1 MNKSL
6 NDVSTIYM
14 SSRVGFFAILLSEML
29 SHDEI
34 IAGLIVIQLF
44 FGGTVFV
51 YAVFK
56 QQGEQSNPRRYTE
69 AEQQKLITEL

>member
-1 MNKSL
+1 
-6 NDVSTIYM
+6 
-14 SSRVGFFAILLSEML
+14 ML

-44 FGGTVFV
+44 FV

-56 QQGEQSNPRRYTE
+56 QQGEQSNPWRYTE
-69 AEQQKLITEL
+69 WEQQKLITELWKMHHFKSQVYRNMVDADR

>member
-1 MNKSL
+1 
-6 NDVSTIYM
+6 M
-14 SSRVGFFAILLSEML
+14 SSRVGFFATLLSEML

>member
-6 NDVSTIYM
+6 NEVSTIYV
-14 SSRVGFFAILLSEML
+14 SSRVYFFLAILLSEML

-34 IAGLIVIQLF
+34 IAGLIIIQLF
-44 FGGTVFV
+44 FV

-56 QQGEQSNPRRYTE
+56 QQGEQSNPWRYTE
-69 AEQQKLITEL
+69 WEQQKLITEL

>member
-1 MNKSL
+1 
-6 NDVSTIYM
+6 
-14 SSRVGFFAILLSEML
+14 ML

-69 AEQQKLITEL
+69 AEQQKLITELWKMHHFKSQVYRNTW

>member
-6 NDVSTIYM
+6 NEVSTIYM
-14 SSRVGFFAILLSEML
+14 SSRVYFFFFAILLSEML

-44 FGGTVFV
+44 FV

-56 QQGEQSNPRRYTE
+56 QQGEQSNPWRYTE
-69 AEQQKLITEL
+69 WEQQKLITEL

>member
-6 NDVSTIYM
+6 NEVSTIYV
-14 SSRVGFFAILLSEML
+14 SSRVYFFFAILLSEML

-44 FGGTVFV
+44 FV

-56 QQGEQSNPRRYTE
+56 QQGEQSNPWRYTE
-69 AEQQKLITEL
+69 WEQQKLITEL

>member
-6 NDVSTIYM
+6 NEVSTIYV
-14 SSRVGFFAILLSEML
+14 SSRVYFFFAILLSEML

-44 FGGTVFV
+44 FV

-56 QQGEQSNPRRYTE
+56 QHGEQSNPWRYTE
-69 AEQQKLITEL
+69 WEQQKLITEL

>member
-6 NDVSTIYM
+6 NEVSTIYV
-14 SSRVGFFAILLSEML
+14 SSMVYFFFAILLSEML

-44 FGGTVFV
+44 FV

-56 QQGEQSNPRRYTE
+56 QQGEQSNPWRYTE
-69 AEQQKLITEL
+69 WEQQKLITEL

>member
-6 NDVSTIYM
+6 NEVSTIYV
-14 SSRVGFFAILLSEML
+14 SSRVYFFLAILLSEML

-44 FGGTVFV
+44 FV

-56 QQGEQSNPRRYTE
+56 QQGEQSNPWRYTE
-69 AEQQKLITEL
+69 WEQQKLITEL